1 MTSKHFIIQ
10 ELVPK
15 EIYDYLGADKSS
27 WLIDPRLW
35 ALIDFFRD
43 YFGVAVTINDW
54 HTGGKFNESG
64 FRLNNSKTGA
74 ALSQHKFG
82 RAADL
87 KFDTHTDYE
96 EIRKIVIANWD
107 KFKEA
112 GLTTIEA
119 GTPTWLHVDIR
130 DTNSDTLLIVPF
142 R

>member
-1 MTSKHFIIQ
+1 MESKHFIIQ

-15 EIYDYLGADKSS
+15 EIYEYRGDKSIE
-27 WLIDPRLW
+27 LIDKRLW
-35 ALIDFFRD
+35 TLIDFFRD
-43 YFGVAVTINDW
+43 YFAVPITINNWDS
-54 HTGGKFNESG
+54 GGKFNESG
-64 FRLNNSKTGA
+64 FRLSNSKTGA

-87 KFDTHTDYE
+87 KFEGLTNYDG
-96 EIRKIVIANWD
+96 IRDVVIQHWD

-119 GTPTWLHVDIR
+119 GTETWLHVDIR
-130 DTNSDTLLIVPF
+130 DTNIDTLLIVPF

>member
-15 EIYDYLGADKSS
+15 EIYDYLGADKSY
-27 WLIDPRLW
+27 WLIEPRLW
-35 ALIDFFRD
+35 TLIDFFRD

-54 HTGGKFNESG
+54 HTGGRFNESG
-64 FRLNNSKTGA
+64 FRLSNSKTGA

-87 KFDTHTDYE
+87 KFKGLDNYE
-96 EIRKIVIANWD
+96 EIRQVVIDNWP

-119 GTPTWLHVDIR
+119 GTETWLHVDIR
-130 DTNSDTLLIVPF
+130 DTSTSELLIIPKY
-142 R
+142 